1 MINTNYLFPVLL
13 RLYYLNGNTGGFMH
27 ISTDDMNELKRL
39 ATNTY
44 EQEKSS
50 QVYRIIRAITD
61 MENRIKFLKTENQK
75 LKDIIAASENTSAK

>member
-1 MINTNYLFPVLL
+1 
-13 RLYYLNGNTGGFMH
+13 MH